1 MPEYAV
7 AMNIEPGIEL
17 VEETEG
23 IGNAAK
29 KGDRVVYNIR
39 IFLNRGDE
47 VPINEEQVKQSL
59 PTDILRRQGDRVFVD
74 HQTTLGKR
82 RSIAGI
88 ERSLIGMKPGGY
100 RKIRLSPHLAYGE
113 KGIPDLIP
121 ANAVLV
127 IEIWLRELHADA

>member
-1 MPEYAV
+1 
-7 AMNIEPGIEL
+7 MNIEPGIEL

-23 IGNAAK
+23 VGTAAK
-29 KGDRVVYNIR
+29 KGDRVLYNIR

-47 VPINEEQVKQSL
+47 VPINEQQV
-59 PTDILRRQGDRVFVD
+59 RQGLAADIVRQEGDKVLVD
-74 HQTTLGKR
+74 HQTILGKR

-100 RKIRLSPHLAYGE
+100 RKVRVSPHLAYGE

-121 ANAVLV
+121 GNAVLL
-127 IEIWLRELHADA
+127 IEIWMRDVHADA